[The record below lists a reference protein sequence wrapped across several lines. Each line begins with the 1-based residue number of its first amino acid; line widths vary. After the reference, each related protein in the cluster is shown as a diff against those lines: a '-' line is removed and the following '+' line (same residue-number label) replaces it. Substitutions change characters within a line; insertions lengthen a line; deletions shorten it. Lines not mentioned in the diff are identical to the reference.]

1 MSKLKKRN
9 SKIIWIILAI
19 LVFVLVTPWGRTF
32 YKTLIILPEFIP
44 NSPIKTINLL
54 TPTPQIKEVE
64 FKSQDKTIFA
74 DLYLPKTRGKYPAAV
89 LHLGVDIDRK
99 DERIQKLANVSAR
112 SGIATLVPNIPS
124 LHNRRVLT
132 ETKDD
137 LISSFDYLKS
147 QPNINK
153 KKLGFIGFCAS
164 GGLVILAAED
174 LKINDQVNFIVAV
187 NPYYD
192 LKSLYKN
199 ITLRQ
204 IEDEGKIISWQ
215 PHFKTVEIYNRET
228 INALEREKDKEI
240 LNKHLTFIDQAL
252 FETGKFG
259 SLSQS
264 ELIQL
269 TQEAK
274 FTYESL
280 TNKDQDKVSYYLE
293 KATSDQKKLL
303 EELSPSTNLDKLKAK
318 IFILMDKNN
327 IYIPYTE
334 AKLLDK
340 ALLEKDHLF
349 AETKILPTGD
359 LTQHLPSKDYVGE
372 TLKIFRFLYSVLL
385 EIT

>member
-385 EIT
+385 E

>member
-280 TNKDQDKVSYYLE
+280 TNKDQGKVSYYLE

>member
-349 AETKILPTGD
+349 ADTKILPTGD

>member
-215 PHFKTVEIYNRET
+215 PHFKTAEIYNRET

>member
-303 EELSPSTNLDKLKAK
+303 EKLSPSTNLDKLKAK

>member
-228 INALEREKDKEI
+228 INALEREKDK
-240 LNKHLTFIDQAL
+240 
-252 FETGKFG
+252 
-259 SLSQS
+259 
-264 ELIQL
+264 
-269 TQEAK
+269 
-274 FTYESL
+274 Y
-280 TNKDQDKVSYYLE
+280 
-293 KATSDQKKLL
+293 
-303 EELSPSTNLDKLKAK
+303 
-318 IFILMDKNN
+318 
-327 IYIPYTE
+327 
-334 AKLLDK
+334 
-340 ALLEKDHLF
+340 
-349 AETKILPTGD
+349 
-359 LTQHLPSKDYVGE
+359 
-372 TLKIFRFLYSVLL
+372 
-385 EIT
+385 